1 MNLGERISRID
12 LITYSSKI
20 ERMKN
25 RTNIRTYKKNNNK
38 AMRRCDQSNATKNA
52 NESEVPAAGA
62 TLPYTQAQR
71 LACKINK

>member
-1 MNLGERISRID
+1 
-12 LITYSSKI
+12 
-20 ERMKN
+20 MKN
-25 RTNIRTYKKNNNK
+25 RTNIRRYKKNNNK